1 MEKSEIRNAIKT
13 VYQELREVLSLLEE
27 TQFFNYVPKG
37 ENMTEHSTED
47 DASAYFKRKINE
59 IKKHVEPPFL
69 EEHEIAKKLNQI
81 IEETEYFINQCEIPG
96 VVDRWKQVNPQL
108 LYFDCAFELMET
120 APEAYAE
127 ICRGLTGIHLACYPD
142 AELIANRKAYFE
154 KIAEN
159 NRLNNTEYSEEKAFQ
174 DELLNTLTLLFE
186 NEFNEY
192 L

>member
-13 VYQELREVLSLLEE
+13 VYQELWDVLSLLEE

-37 ENMTEHSTED
+37 ENVTEHSDED
-47 DASAYFKRKINE
+47 NAKIYFERRIDE
-59 IKKHVEPPFL
+59 IRKHVETLFL
-69 EEHEIAKKLNQI
+69 EEPKIAKRLKVI
-81 IEETEYFINQCEIPG
+81 IVETKYFITRYEMPG
-96 VVDRWKQVNPQL
+96 VVPRWKRINPQL
-108 LYFDCAFELMET
+108 LYFDCAFELMEK

-186 NEFNEY
+186 YAFKEY